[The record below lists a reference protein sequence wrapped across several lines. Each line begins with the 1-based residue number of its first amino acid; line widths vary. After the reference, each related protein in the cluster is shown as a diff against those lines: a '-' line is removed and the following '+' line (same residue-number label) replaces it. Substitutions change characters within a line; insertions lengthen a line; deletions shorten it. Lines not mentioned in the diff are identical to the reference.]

1 MPRLRCDARRRRLK
15 VSGIQ
20 ADLLS
25 PPSPLS
31 LPLSHYCS
39 VFLSLFSL
47 FLPVSCDDRDCTLL
61 LLQRAPRR
69 VKLPGTRPSRRST
82 RADHPGILSFRTNQR
97 EAGRDS
103 IRSSF
108 SPIASIK
115 RMCICVY
122 VCVRA
127 CVCVQLAFPREKCLP
142 RSFSVALSVSLIP
155 QRERETRRIRGQSL
169 SSRSFSLRTIFSA
182 RSARFS

>member
-15 VSGIQ
+15 VSGIR

-31 LPLSHYCS
+31 LSPPSLSHYCS
-39 VFLSLFSL
+39 VSLSFFSL
-47 FLPVSCDDRDCTLL
+47 FLSVSRDDRDCTVL

-122 VCVRA
+122 VCV
-127 CVCVQLAFPREKCLP
+127 CVCAACFPSRKMSP
-142 RSFSVALSVSLIP
+142 SFFFRRSFRLADPPKEKERLDGSEDSLFPLVLSL
-155 QRERETRRIRGQSL
+155 
-169 SSRSFSLRTIFSA
+169 
-182 RSARFS
+182 